1 MLLAAAAGACFG
13 GLLLD
18 DRTLMDAAIALTVV
32 FVIALVLTG
41 LQWFGLLPIGDARL
55 TRQIEQRDSHG
66 NVVTRLRGDVPE
78 RRGWY
83 VTVST
88 VARWVSPLG
97 LVAASKVVP
106 SDGQTLVLPDGDERG
121 ESGIAAVDKRQV
133 GSSQSDH
140 SGGVRAY
147 APGDPLKLISW
158 RHTAHR
164 GELMTRESSRDV
176 RTTALL
182 VLNTVEV
189 SEDQLDSAVAALLP
203 WASAA
208 RNGRTERLVV
218 TDGVQTFEGVDAVE
232 RFLAAV
238 RPSGGVI
245 VDGRS
250 GRAWSRASGSRH
262 AHSEQESAGA
272 RSVDSGS
279 PTKALFAEVSAAEI
293 SPVAAVAATTV
304 AATAM
309 TSVPSPATTRS
320 ARPRASAESA
330 GDTATPAA
338 RAAAI
343 ARIAM
348 NGQGPVRVLACDAA
362 ADQPLLDALR
372 HTPIADRLTALD
384 PSAPQSSPAYRHIT
398 IAGDRAHAG
407 SGTAGIIPVG
417 DMFRRREA
425 ANTSAAS
432 AASDS
437 HVTAVASATRPGNAS
452 ARTASNDSLRDAFAD
467 PSGAKQAKR
476 RGESPAGRTLP
487 KAVAWTSALAQIL
500 ALLAFFGVALKG
512 VSGLI
517 APTGLWIWFAAAL
530 LAVAALETGVA
541 EGLAAGRTYPGRLNT
556 RPVWRCLGYTVLTL
570 IATVVLSVIRL
581 RSVAGDA
588 LAHIAA
594 QGTAAGQDGGVS
606 AGAAASSAETT
617 VSSAA
622 SAASTAADG
631 PFAALTAR
639 WQLFVGVVEDGF
651 NQLNLQLPP
660 LKVTPAS
667 DMFLILLVAAL
678 AILIRFVLA
687 FRPVW
692 PVMVVLPV
700 AALAADYALVGH
712 IAPLWAIGLVVV
724 ALPLAL
730 WAARPQRAV
739 AEIRLPRAIRT
750 RTGAPARTS
759 KATKATKTAETDNK
773 SPKSPETTQPARRPV
788 VRQSDNGRPPLRRFA
803 SGLASPQSMA
813 VRRASLA
820 LRITPVIAALLAAA
834 VTLPLTGPA
843 ADLAYRVPLS
853 IGEGGGMFTSNTVNP
868 MIDLKRNIA
877 AGSDDTVFTYRAYR
891 RLYLRL
897 TTLDNFDGDSWGYD
911 REFALDAGLYGSG
924 IQLGRDSDDELTR
937 RQRMVMNPL
946 GAYMA
951 ALGYTGYDVA
961 LTNSASLEQFM
972 VNADVR
978 IASLK
983 SRFLPVPGNVSYLD
997 NGVGDD
1003 WLLYQDG
1010 TVYNRTTG
1018 TSPDIEYTA
1027 YGSALTPIT
1036 GSSGFS
1042 QLTPVKAAESSL
1054 LDESDTTTDDMTAWY
1069 QARRNL
1075 ADTGLAEI
1083 HGDST
1088 NDFLVI
1094 KATLNADGSV
1104 VGPNGWRLG
1113 SGSFSGGGV
1122 MLLDGS
1128 QATVPTSV
1136 VFNDTVVKQFGF
1148 GKDDYVLGFGADSN
1162 VTIAV
1167 PLRDFSTQSS
1177 INGDDGEH
1185 VSEFYGANMW
1195 EGRVVGVLSGMNSGL
1210 SAYSMVKGSI
1220 SESNPAAERMKR
1232 YVSISDER
1240 AHASRYTSVPKDL
1253 PANVRAVINQAQ
1265 AAGVPITGDSYDN
1278 QVRVMRWLVEYFTNP
1293 DNGFTYSLNAPDGDG
1308 RDNLEVVDDFL
1319 DPETGHAGYCQ
1330 HYASA
1335 LAILGRAMGVPTR
1348 IVLGY
1353 NAGVEDRDA
1362 NGYFTVKSKQLHAWV
1377 EAYMDGVGWVPFDVT
1392 PATVDNGSAKSD
1404 SASDSTDASG
1414 DSSSTSDGD
1423 QSSTETDQSDQNAQS
1438 DDAAGTDES
1447 TNDDSADA
1455 ADENGATDTSQDA
1468 ASGATSAGGWRL
1480 TLPDIMTWPVW
1491 ARVLLGLFA
1500 LALAVGSVWGA
1511 PRLWRWMRRRRVL
1524 RAIARAEAQSGDGP
1538 LTDAAW
1544 QAVWHEVLN
1553 TARPAAKPSPADTDL
1568 EVAAGL
1574 AKRYPDQADF
1584 IRDTAR
1590 NAAAARFGG
1599 SPEPVAG
1606 LTKRFQTFLKRFP
1619 R

>member
-1 MLLAAAAGACFG
+1 MRSVRPIRHGLIRPTVGGLVLLAAAAGACFG

-55 TRQIEQRDSHG
+55 ARQIEQRDSHG

-97 LVAASKVVP
+97 LVAARKVVP

-189 SEDQLDSAVAALLP
+189 SEEQLDSAVAALLP

-218 TDGVQTFEGVDAVE
+218 TDGVQTFEGIDAVE

-250 GRAWSRASGSRH
+250 GRARSRALGSRH
-262 AHSEQESAGA
+262 AHSEQQ
-272 RSVDSGS
+272 
-279 PTKALFAEVSAAEI
+279 
-293 SPVAAVAATTV
+293 
-304 AATAM
+304 
-309 TSVPSPATTRS
+309 
-320 ARPRASAESA
+320 SA
-330 GDTATPAA
+330 GDTAAPAA

-362 ADQPLLDALR
+362 ADQPLLGALR

-398 IAGDRAHAG
+398 IAGDWAHAG
-407 SGTAGIIPVG
+407 SGTAGIVPVG
-417 DMFRRREA
+417 DVFRRRE
-425 ANTSAAS
+425 
-432 AASDS
+432 
-437 HVTAVASATRPGNAS
+437 
-452 ARTASNDSLRDAFAD
+452 FAD
-467 PSGAKQAKR
+467 A
-476 RGESPAGRTLP
+476 
-487 KAVAWTSALAQIL
+487 SALAQIL

-530 LAVAALETGVA
+530 LAVAAVETGVA
-541 EGLAAGRTYPGRLNT
+541 EGLAAGRTRTHPGCPST

-570 IATVVLSVIRL
+570 IVTVVLSVIRL

-667 DMFLILLVAAL
+667 DMFLILLVAGVT
-678 AILIRFVLA
+678 ILIRFVLA
-687 FRPVW
+687 FRPVR
-692 PVMVVLPV
+692 PAMVVLPV

-712 IAPLWAIGLVVV
+712 IAPLWAIGLVVI

-730 WAARPQRAV
+730 WAARPQRAA

-759 KATKATKTAETDNK
+759 KASKTTETAETDIK
-773 SPKSPETTQPARRPV
+773 SPKSPETTQQARRPV
-788 VRQSDNGRPPLRRFA
+788 IQRSDGGRSPLRRFA
-803 SGLASPQSMA
+803 SRITPPQSVA
-813 VRRASLA
+813 GRRASLA
-820 LRITPVIAALLAAA
+820 LRTTPVIAALLAAA

-961 LTNSASLEQFM
+961 LTNSASLEQYM

-1018 TSPDIEYTA
+1018 TSPDIEYMA

-1042 QLTPVKAAESSL
+1042 QLTTVKAAESSL
-1054 LDESDTTTDDMTAWY
+1054 LDEGSTTADEMTAWY

-1094 KATLNADGSV
+1094 KATLNADGSM

-1148 GKDDYVLGFGADSN
+1148 GKDDYVLGFGADGN

-1167 PLRDFSTQSS
+1167 PLRDVSTQSS

-1220 SESNPAAERMKR
+1220 SESNPASERMKR

-1319 DPETGHAGYCQ
+1319 DSETGHAGYCQ

-1438 DDAAGTDES
+1438 DDAAGADES

-1500 LALAVGSVWGA
+1500 LALAVGSVWGV

-1524 RAIARAEAQSGDGP
+1524 RAIARAEAQSDDGT
-1538 LTDAAW
+1538 LIDAAW
-1544 QAVWHEVLN
+1544 QTVWHEVLK
-1553 TARPAAKPSPADTDL
+1553 TARPAAKPSTADTDL
-1568 EVAAGL
+1568 DVAAGL

-1584 IRDTAR
+1584 IRDAAR

-1599 SPEPVAG
+1599 KAEPVTG
-1606 LTKRFQTFLKRFP
+1606 LAARFRTFLKRSP

>member
-1 MLLAAAAGACFG
+1 MMRRARHGGPRGRAATRDSEHRTLRPAQPVRSVRPIRHGLIRPTVGGLVLLAAAAGACFG

-55 TRQIEQRDSHG
+55 ARQIEQRDSHG
-66 NVVTRLRGDVPE
+66 NVVARLRGDVPE

-97 LVAASKVVP
+97 LVAARKVVP
-106 SDGQTLVLPDGDERG
+106 SDGQTLVLPDDDKRG

-203 WASAA
+203 WALAA
-208 RNGRTERLVV
+208 RNGRAERLVV
-218 TDGVQTFEGVDAVE
+218 TDGVQTFEGIDAVE

-238 RPSGGVI
+238 RPSGEVI

-250 GRAWSRASGSRH
+250 GRARSRASGSHH
-262 AHSEQESAGA
+262 AHSEQQ
-272 RSVDSGS
+272 
-279 PTKALFAEVSAAEI
+279 
-293 SPVAAVAATTV
+293 
-304 AATAM
+304 
-309 TSVPSPATTRS
+309 
-320 ARPRASAESA
+320 SA
-330 GDTATPAA
+330 GDTAAPAA

-343 ARIAM
+343 VRIAM

-362 ADQPLLDALR
+362 ADQPLLGALR
-372 HTPIADRLTALD
+372 RTPIADRLTALD
-384 PSAPQSSPAYRHIT
+384 PSAPQSSPAYRHID
-398 IAGDRAHAG
+398 IAGDRAHA
-407 SGTAGIIPVG
+407 SGGIAGIVPVG
-417 DMFRRREA
+417 DVFRRRE
-425 ANTSAAS
+425 
-432 AASDS
+432 
-437 HVTAVASATRPGNAS
+437 
-452 ARTASNDSLRDAFAD
+452 FAD
-467 PSGAKQAKR
+467 A
-476 RGESPAGRTLP
+476 
-487 KAVAWTSALAQIL
+487 SALAQIL
-500 ALLAFFGVALKG
+500 ALLAFFGVALTG

-541 EGLAAGRTYPGRLNT
+541 ERLAAGRTHPGRPNT

-594 QGTAAGQDGGVS
+594 QGTAAGQDGSGVS
-606 AGAAASSAETT
+606 AGAAA
-617 VSSAA
+617 SSAA

-631 PFAALTAR
+631 PFAALAAR
-639 WQLFVGVVEDGF
+639 WQLFVSVVEDGF

-739 AEIRLPRAIRT
+739 AEIRLPRAIRA
-750 RTGAPARTS
+750 RTGAPAKAS
-759 KATKATKTAETDNK
+759 KTTKTTETTETDNK
-773 SPKSPETTQPARRPV
+773 SPRSPEISQLARRPGFQ
-788 VRQSDNGRPPLRRFA
+788 RSGDSRPPLRRFTSRFA
-803 SGLASPQSMA
+803 PLQSMA
-813 VRRASLA
+813 GGRASLA
-820 LRITPVIAALLAAA
+820 LRATPVIAALLAAA
-834 VTLPLTGPA
+834 ITLPLTGPA

-877 AGSDDTVFTYRAYR
+877 AGSDNTVFTYRAYR

-1148 GKDDYVLGFGADSN
+1148 GKDDYVLGFGADGN

-1167 PLRDFSTQSS
+1167 PLRDVSTQSS

-1319 DPETGHAGYCQ
+1319 DSETGHAGYCQ

-1423 QSSTETDQSDQNAQS
+1423 QSSTETNQSDQNAQS
-1438 DDAAGTDES
+1438 DDAAGADES

-1468 ASGATSAGGWRL
+1468 ASGATSAGVWRL

-1524 RAIARAEAQSGDGP
+1524 RAIARAEVSSDDGG

-1584 IRDTAR
+1584 IRDAAR
-1590 NAAAARFGG
+1590 NATAARFGG
-1599 SPEPVAG
+1599 RPEPVTG
-1606 LTKRFQTFLKRFP
+1606 LTGRFQTFLKRFP